1 MKINM
6 LISRVVLLAIIIGGY
21 FSHMANGS
29 VQIYGHRGM
38 AGLYPE
44 NTLEGY
50 AESIKLGVDSLD
62 IDVALTKDNIVV
74 GSHDPFL
81 NKDLTRDS
89 TGQWLKDNNS
99 LINDYTFAELQQFDV
114 GKINPLS
121 SYYSSYPEQCGMD
134 GIKIPSMEQVMQLIK
149 SKGNNNHKLQIEIK
163 TSPERENQE
172 YIEKFVKS
180 IIDTLEKNN
189 FIDKA
194 ELQSFD
200 WRTLI
205 YAKQLNANVKTS
217 FITEQSMSFDIFA
230 DYWPVD
236 NTQWTAG
243 YRLVD
248 YNGSM
253 MDMMANL
260 GADNWCPLYTNVTP
274 ELVAEAHA
282 KNIKVIPWTADTKQD
297 MIKLISAGVD
307 GIITN
312 RPDLLREV
320 MQELDMTLPA

>member
-1 MKINM
+1 MTIIK
-6 LISRVVLLAIIIGGY
+6 LISNKALLTIFIGAF
-21 FSHMANGS
+21 FSHMASGT

-89 TGQWLKDNNS
+89 SGQWLKDNKN
-99 LINDYTFAELQQFDV
+99 LINNYTFAELQQFDV
-114 GKINPLS
+114 GKINPAS
-121 SYYSSYPEQCGMD
+121 SYYRSYPEQCGMD
-134 GIKIPSMEQVMQLIK
+134 NIKIPSLEQVIQLIK
-149 SKGNNNHKLQIEIK
+149 STGNNNHKLQIEIK
-163 TSPERENQE
+163 TSPLRENQE
-172 YIEKFVKS
+172 YIEVFVRA
-180 IIDTLEKNN
+180 IIDIIEKNN
-189 FIDKA
+189 FIEKA

-205 YAKQLNANVKTS
+205 YAKRLNANVKTS
-217 FITEQSMSFDIFA
+217 FITEQSLSFDMFA

-236 NTQWTAG
+236 NTPWTAG
-243 YRLVD
+243 HRLAD

-253 MDMMANL
+253 MEMVANL

-274 ELVAEAHA
+274 QLVAEAHA
-282 KNIKVIPWTADTKQD
+282 KNIKVIPWTADTKQA
-297 MIKLISAGVD
+297 MLSLIDAGVD

-312 RPDLLREV
+312 RPDLLREL
-320 MQELDMTLPA
+320 MAELGMDLPA